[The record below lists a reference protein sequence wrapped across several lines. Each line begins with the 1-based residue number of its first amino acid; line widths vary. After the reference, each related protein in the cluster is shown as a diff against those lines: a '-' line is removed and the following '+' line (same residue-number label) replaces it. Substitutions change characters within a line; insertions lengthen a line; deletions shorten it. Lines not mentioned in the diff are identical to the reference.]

1 MSRGDEGSAFEEAA
15 MLNWFDLMRQA
26 QANAGFDA
34 LSRQFHLSGDQQQ
47 KAMAAFMPAFMMGL
61 QHAMTSPDAS
71 RFLQSLMSG
80 GYQTFWQA
88 PGASFF
94 PQAQQEGRVLLD
106 QLFGSDEASRRVA
119 HQAAAYAGIGADT
132 MQQVLPLLAGIFA
145 GGVAQWMKAHSQMAQ
160 PFTPPEEKAQPT
172 FVNPWAELWG
182 AWVKPAASEPTTPA
196 NPFQDVMAA
205 FLQIAPAQ
213 KPPEPP
219 PQQSASLQDMME
231 KGHEM
236 QMQYLTSLQSIL
248 EDAWKVDSKKP

>member
-1 MSRGDEGSAFEEAA
+1 

-34 LSRQFHLSGDQQQ
+34 LSRQFQLSGDQQQ
-47 KAMAAFMPAFMMGL
+47 RAMAAFMPAFMMGL
-61 QHAMTSPDAS
+61 QHVMTSPDAA

-94 PQAQQEGRVLLD
+94 PQAQKEGHVILD
-106 QLFGSDEASRRVA
+106 QLFGSDDASRRVA
-119 HQAAAYAGIGADT
+119 HQAADYAGIGVDT
-132 MQQVLPLLAGIFA
+132 MQQILPLLAGIFA
-145 GGVAQWMKAHSQMAQ
+145 GGVAQWMKAHAQMAQ
-160 PFTPPEEKAQPT
+160 PFTPPGEEKPQPAP
-172 FVNPWAELWG
+172 VNPWAELWG
-182 AWVKPAASEPTTPA
+182 GWMTSAAPEQKPPA
-196 NPFQDVMAA
+196 NPFQDMMAA
-205 FLQIAPAQ
+205 FLQASPAQ

-219 PQQSASLQDMME
+219 QQSAASWQDMME

-248 EDAWKVDSKKP
+248 EDAWKVDSRKS

>member
-1 MSRGDEGSAFEEAA
+1 

-34 LSRQFHLSGDQQQ
+34 LTRQFHLSGDQQQ

-61 QHAMTSPDAS
+61 QHAMTSPDAA

-94 PQAQQEGRVLLD
+94 PQAQKEGRVLLD

-145 GGVAQWMKAHSQMAQ
+145 G
-160 PFTPPEEKAQPT
+160 
-172 FVNPWAELWG
+172 
-182 AWVKPAASEPTTPA
+182 
-196 NPFQDVMAA
+196 
-205 FLQIAPAQ
+205 
-213 KPPEPP
+213 
-219 PQQSASLQDMME
+219 
-231 KGHEM
+231 
-236 QMQYLTSLQSIL
+236 
-248 EDAWKVDSKKP
+248 

>member
-1 MSRGDEGSAFEEAA
+1 

-26 QANAGFDA
+26 QANAGFAA
-34 LSRQFHLSGDQQQ
+34 LTQQFNLSGDQQQ

-61 QHAMTSPDAS
+61 QHAMTSPDAG

-80 GYQTFWQA
+80 GYQTFWQT
-88 PGASFF
+88 PGPSFF
-94 PQAQQEGRVLLD
+94 PQAQKEGHFLLD

-119 HQAAAYAGIGADT
+119 QQAATYAGVGVDT
-132 MQQVLPLLAGIFA
+132 MQQILPLLAGIYA

-160 PFTPPEEKAQPT
+160 PFSAPEEAKAQPSS
-172 FVNPWAELWG
+172 VNPWAELWG
-182 AWVKPAASEPTTPA
+182 GWMKQAAPEQTPA
-196 NPFQDVMAA
+196 NPFQDVMTA
-205 FLQIAPAQ
+205 FLQMAPAQ

-219 PQQSASLQDMME
+219 PQQSAPWQDMME

-248 EDAWKVDSKKP
+248 EDAWKVDSKKS